1 MIAVVCVQ
9 VGNKYPFSHV
19 VKLKNMVAR
28 NLKIDHQFFCLTDKP
43 KKHDGIQCI
52 DVSTA
57 LKGWWA
63 KMNLF
68 NRRNMPPGRILYFDL
83 DTVII
88 DDISPLA
95 TLEVDFGICRNFT
108 RAAGHSTYPC
118 KYGSCV
124 MSVGPDFGQPIWD
137 EFDSEKERFIL
148 RCRYGDQEAIES
160 IYPFAKVLNED
171 LPPGFFLGY
180 RDIKATKPPGA
191 AVVVFAGNNK
201 PEKYNQPWIR
211 KAWQ

>member
-43 KKHDGIQCI
+43 QKFDGIQCI
-52 DVSTA
+52 DVSTN

-63 KMNLF
+63 KMKLF
-68 NRRNMPPGRILYFDL
+68 NRRIMPTGRILYFDL

-88 DDISPLA
+88 DDLSPLA
-95 TLEVDFGICRNFT
+95 TWKGDFGICGNFT
-108 RAAGHSTYPC
+108 RAAGHHKYPC

-124 MSVGPDFGQPIWD
+124 MSIGPDFGQGVWD
-137 EFDSEKERFIL
+137 EFAAKKERFVR
-148 RCRYGDQEAIES
+148 RCKYGDQEAIES
-160 IYPFAKVLNED
+160 IYPFAKILNKD
-171 LPPGFFLGY
+171 MAPGFFLGY

-191 AVVVFAGNNK
+191 AIVVFAGNNK
-201 PEKYNQPWIR
+201 PDKYKQPWIR
-211 KAWQ
+211 EAWK